1 MVLTREQLVKMDK
14 DAVIDYALSLGKL
27 DEKLSSVEKRLQ
39 EKLVELEGTL
49 VLAKNANE
57 LLKKNNDK
65 LEARIVCL

>member
-1 MVLTREQLVKMDK
+1 MVLTRERLVKMDK